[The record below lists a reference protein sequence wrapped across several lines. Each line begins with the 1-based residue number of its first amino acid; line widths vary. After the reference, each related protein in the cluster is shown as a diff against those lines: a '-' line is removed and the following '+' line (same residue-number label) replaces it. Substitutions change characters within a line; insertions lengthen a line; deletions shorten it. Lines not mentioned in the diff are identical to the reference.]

1 MGGGVGKVHVGLFA
15 PFVQQYGP
23 LPPLSQ
29 QSALFAP
36 FTQQYLPLPP
46 FTQQSG
52 YAESGAPLLHN
63 GAFGGGVG
71 NGSCTSGFG

>member
-1 MGGGVGKVHVGLFA
+1 MGGGVGKLHVGLFT
-15 PFVQQYGP
+15 PFVQQYDP

-52 YAESGAPLLHN
+52 YAASGAPFLHN
-63 GAFGGGVG
+63 GAFGGGKG
-71 NGSCTSGFG
+71 TSGLG